1 MSTSARCTLALVLLF
16 SLGVA
21 RRPSAQLKDDQYDRF
36 YARYV
41 GHYTVNLAKSRY
53 IKREAPKEPPSHTYS
68 AIAGKKGI
76 TYNKDV
82 VHLLDGQDYPLGP
95 GQPGAT
101 VARQVL
107 DEFTVSNTIRRNGQI
122 ASRNTLVLSENG
134 TFAVMT
140 FIDISERGEPSVA
153 SIVYYDKTR

>member
-1 MSTSARCTLALVLLF
+1 MFTSRRRAPALLALF
-16 SLGVA
+16 SLCVATGV
-21 RRPSAQLKDDQYDRF
+21 SAQLKDDQYDRF

-68 AIAGKKGI
+68 AIVGKKGI
-76 TYNKDV
+76 TYNNEV
-82 VHLLDGQDYPLGP
+82 VHLLDGREYPLAV
-95 GQPGAT
+95 GQSGAT

-122 ASRNTLVLSENG
+122 ASRNTLVLSPDG

-140 FIDISERGEPSVA
+140 FIDLSERGEPSVS
-153 SIVYYDKTR
+153 SIVYYDKTP